1 MEAFSRLMQK
11 SRASLK
17 PGSFQMPWS
26 RWPNSSPLRCHGRE
40 TDREDF
46 ELLTAELGIA
56 ALIP

>member
-1 MEAFSRLMQK
+1 MQK